1 MRRPQ
6 ASSKSSRGICGGRRH
21 DSGHMPTGNA
31 DLQRLT
37 LTPKEAARVAGVDVS
52 FVYAWVHSGELP
64 HFYVGRSIKIPVEG
78 LREHI
83 KRKSGMN
90 GRVGTA
96 QLQR

>member
-1 MRRPQ
+1 MRRLQ
-6 ASSKSSRGICGGRRH
+6 ASSKSSRGMLGGLGDDLERM
-21 DSGHMPTGNA
+21 STGNA

-37 LTPKEAARVAGVDVS
+37 LTPKEAARMAGVDIS

-83 KRKSGMN
+83 KRKSGMD
-90 GRVGTA
+90 GRAGTA